1 MRIAG
6 LALDDSLRIGKLVI
20 EAYKRLAIGII
31 ALDGGVDMIE
41 RIMVAALTIFCLMVN
56 RG

>member
-31 ALDGGVDMIE
+31 ALDRGIDMLE
-41 RIMVAALTIFCLMVN
+41 RIMVAALTIFCLMID
-56 RG
+56 GG